1 MPQKPLTGVRVIDLT
16 RILAGPYCTMILKN
30 LGAEVIKVERPE
42 IGDESRF
49 IGPFLDKEGKKSAY
63 FMSINAGKKSLCLQ
77 LKEEEGKNILAQLI
91 EKSDILV
98 ENYRPGTMERLGFSE
113 RRIREIN
120 PQIIYS
126 SVSGFG
132 QTGPDSQRRAFD
144 MMIQGLSG
152 IISITGL
159 EDGQTARVGTSIS
172 DIIAGMF
179 AVIGIISSLYRRG
192 INNTGTRVEVA
203 MLDSTVA
210 ILENAIARYQVTKEP
225 PGPIGTRHPSITPF
239 GAFKT
244 KNSEIIIAAG
254 TNLLFEMLCDL
265 LERPELKSDERFKTN
280 ELRTSHARE
289 LTEIMNS
296 VLSTDTTEYWLAELG
311 KIDMPCARVN
321 TVADLFQYD
330 QIIERNMLVPVEG
343 EEDFRIAGNPVKFG
357 DVPDDK
363 SIGKYPALGEHNE
376 VIMGE
381 ILGYL
386 PEEIDRLYERG
397 ILSK

>member
-1 MPQKPLTGVRVIDLT
+1 MSQKPLAGIRVIDLT

-30 LGAEVIKVERPE
+30 LGAEVIKVERPG
-42 IGDESRF
+42 IGDEARF
-49 IGPFLDKEGKKSAY
+49 IGPFINGEAKKSAY
-63 FMSINAGKKSLCLQ
+63 FMSVNAGKKSLCLQ
-77 LKEEEGKNILAQLI
+77 LKEEEGRNILAELI
-91 EKSDILV
+91 EKSDVLI
-98 ENYRPGTMERLGFSE
+98 ENYRPGTLKRLGFSE
-113 RRIREIN
+113 ERIRELN
-120 PQIIYS
+120 PLIVYS

-132 QTGPDSQRRAFD
+132 QAGPDSQKRAFD

-172 DIIAGMF
+172 DIIAGMY
-179 AVIGIISSLYRRG
+179 AAIGIISALYRRSV
-192 INNTGTRVEVA
+192 INTGGRVDIA

-239 GAFKT
+239 GSFRT
-244 KNSEIIIAAG
+244 RDSELIIAAG
-254 TNLLFEMLCDL
+254 TDLIFKMLCDL

-280 ELRTSHARE
+280 ELRTEHARE
-289 LTEIMNS
+289 LTEILNS
-296 VLSTDTTEYWLAELG
+296 VLSTNTTEYWIAKLG
-311 KIDMPCARVN
+311 EIDIPCARVH
-321 TVADLFQYD
+321 TIADLFQYD
-330 QIIERNMLVPVEG
+330 QIIERNMLVPVDG

-363 SIGKYPALGEHNE
+363 NSGKYPALGEHNDL
-376 VIMGE
+376 IMGE
-381 ILGYL
+381 FLGYS
-386 PEEIDRLYERG
+386 PEEIDRLYEKG